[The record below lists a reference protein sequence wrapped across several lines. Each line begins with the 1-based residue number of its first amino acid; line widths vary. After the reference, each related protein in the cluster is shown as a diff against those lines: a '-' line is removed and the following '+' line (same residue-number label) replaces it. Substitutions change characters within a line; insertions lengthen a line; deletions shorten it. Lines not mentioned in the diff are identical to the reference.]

1 MFSTMVKKTLDSQ
14 VVPNLAYIAIV
25 FANFILWK
33 SKGIVDISN
42 ALVINFLN
50 ES

>member
-1 MFSTMVKKTLDSQ
+1 MFSTMVRRNLDLQ
-14 VVPNLAYIAIV
+14 VVPNLASIPIV
-25 FANFILWK
+25 FASFILWK

-42 ALVINFLN
+42 ALMKDLLN

>member
-1 MFSTMVKKTLDSQ
+1 MVKKTLDSQ
-14 VVPNLAYIAIV
+14 VVPNLASMAIV
-25 FANFILWK
+25 FASFILWK

-50 ES
+50 GS